1 MLRRVYTVLCEQAIV
16 CAYLLALFVHKT
28 SCECTQLKQLT
39 AQQCTQVP
47 IGILHTRTQLVLTL
61 SLPLFLTNTH
71 THTHTHT
78 HTEQVLVQ
86 ASLEITRHAH
96 QSQSSHLEGHL
107 RHVTYSPAK
116 ALDTARVTAIH
127 GKDKHY
133 HEMR

>member
-1 MLRRVYTVLCEQAIV
+1 MLRRVHTVLCEQAIV
-16 CAYLLALFVHKT
+16 CVYLLALFVHKT

-47 IGILHTRTQLVLTL
+47 IGILHMRTQLVLTL
-61 SLPLFLTNTH
+61 SLPLFLTN
-71 THTHTHT
+71 THT

-116 ALDTARVTAIH
+116 A
-127 GKDKHY
+127 
-133 HEMR
+133 

>member
-1 MLRRVYTVLCEQAIV
+1 MQVLRHLHTVLCEQAIV
-16 CAYLLALFVHKT
+16 CVYLLALFVHKT
-28 SCECTQLKQLT
+28 SCECTQLKQLA

-47 IGILHTRTQLVLTL
+47 IGILQTRTQLVLTL

-71 THTHTHT
+71 TH
-78 HTEQVLVQ
+78 HTEQVFVQ

-116 ALDTARVTAIH
+116 A
-127 GKDKHY
+127 
-133 HEMR
+133 